1 MENGVRRKLAKEV
14 ADFYEKEGS
23 AFSSKR
29 TQPWNLMGLLTDRL
43 KSGDLLVDI
52 GAGNCR
58 LADVIPSSVRYLG
71 VEPSNSLRKEAQ
83 GRLSLRNNGEVVAG
97 SLPKLDL
104 QESYADAIAC
114 IAVLHHIPSQEM
126 RTESIIEL
134 HRILKPGGLMLLTVW
149 NPRAIRFFSWNTF
162 KNAWLRLRG
171 VKGGEPGDLYYPWKA
186 SGKLEERYVHA
197 FTLSE
202 FKSLFKPALWSIKK
216 IGAYDKE
223 SWCSW
228 IKGRNLVALVMKK

>member
-1 MENGVRRKLAKEV
+1 MEKVTKEKIAQEV
-14 ADFYEKEGS
+14 AQFYESEGS

-58 LADVIPSSVRYLG
+58 LADVIPSDVRYLG
-71 VEPSNSLRKEAQ
+71 VEPSSSLRKEAGQ
-83 GRLSLRNNGEVVAG
+83 FLSLRNNGEVVAG

-104 QESYADAIAC
+104 QESYADAVAC
-114 IAVLHHIPSQEM
+114 IAVLHHIPSKEM
-126 RTESIIEL
+126 RTESIKEL
-134 HRILKPGGLMLLTVW
+134 YRVLKPGGLMLLTVW
-149 NPRAIRFFSWNTF
+149 NPRALRFLSWNTF
-162 KNAWLRLRG
+162 KNAWLRFKG
-171 VKGGEPGDLYYPWKA
+171 IKGGDPGDLYYPWKA

-202 FKSLFKPALWSIKK
+202 FKMLFDPALWSIEKV
-216 IGAYDKE
+216 GAYDRE

-228 IKGRNLVALVMKK
+228 VKGRNLVAVVTKK